1 VRLFVDVVMVMLPMT
16 TLRFT
21 LLFPA
26 LLRAAVEDDVFLLA
40 RDAGVTFDEKQVNAT
55 RCATT

>member
-1 VRLFVDVVMVMLPMT
+1 MVMLPMT
-16 TLRFT
+16 TLRFA